1 MPNTQ
6 ILTQFGWMV
15 VSFAGRYCVVRRN
28 NQEALFVW
36 RDGSWYQH
44 MVISQG

>member
-6 ILTQFGWMV
+6 LLTQYGWLV
-15 VSFAGRYCVVRRN
+15 VSCTGRYCVVRRN
-28 NQEALFVW
+28 NAEMLFVW